1 MNDTRRRSGR
11 GLAGIVLALLA
22 LGSLPACVSPTD
34 EGPPTAVITLTINPV
49 SVSAVCPNPT
59 STTCVATIDATV
71 TLAENAGL
79 GARVDG
85 FDVVVRNPATGQTE
99 TTLTLGPDWVKA
111 QVGTDRLEPLGKLSL
126 RPIVSGFSITR
137 GDQRASRLVLI
148 TARVTDDKGHAL
160 SQTAGVEIVP
170 S

>member
-1 MNDTRRRSGR
+1 MRLDPRRTLG
-11 GLAGIVLALLA
+11 LLA
-22 LGSLPACVSPTD
+22 LAVLPSCVSPTD
-34 EGPPTAVITLTINPV
+34 EGPPTAVITLVISPV
-49 SVSAVCPNPT
+49 SVSAVCPDPF

-85 FDVVVRNPATGQTE
+85 FDVVVKNQATGQTE
-99 TTLTLGPDWVKA
+99 STNTFGPDWVRT
-111 QVGTDRLEPLGKLSL
+111 QLGTDRLEPLGKLST
-126 RPIVSGFSITR
+126 RAVVGGVPITR
-137 GDQRASRLVLI
+137 GNQRASRLVTI

-160 SQTAGVEIVP
+160 TQTAGVEIVP

>member
-1 MNDTRRRSGR
+1 MIFDRRKGR
-11 GLAGIVLALLA
+11 TLPGAALALWA
-22 LGSLPACVSPTD
+22 LMILPACVSPTD
-34 EGPPTAVITLTINPV
+34 EGPATAVITLVISPV

-85 FDVVVRNPATGQTE
+85 FDVVVKNPANNQVE
-99 TTLTLGPDWVKA
+99 STLALGPDWIRA

-126 RPIVSGFSITR
+126 RPVVSGFPITR
-137 GDQRASRLVLI
+137 GSDRASRQVLI
-148 TARVTDDKGHAL
+148 TARVTDDKGNVL
-160 SQTAGVEIVP
+160 TQTAGVEIVP